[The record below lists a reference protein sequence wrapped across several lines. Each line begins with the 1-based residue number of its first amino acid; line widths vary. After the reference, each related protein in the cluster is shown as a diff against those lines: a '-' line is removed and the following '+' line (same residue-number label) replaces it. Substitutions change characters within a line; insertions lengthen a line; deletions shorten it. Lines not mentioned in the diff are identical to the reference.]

1 MEEEK
6 LGGRVGKEER
16 EMEDEGE
23 VDWEGDREGWLE
35 GEIVIRGV
43 EDWVGVVDGEIDLE
57 TRAEEEMLGGKVG

>member
-43 EDWVGVVDGEIDLE
+43 EEWVGVVDGEKDLE